1 MSEHELAEIIEKM
14 SNALIVDATLVERFA
29 RDAHRVRARRAVK
42 VGRLE
47 KHIESPSLQAQALC
61 TRVWTSSCPAS
72 NLDLAVCASG
82 EYAGG

>member
-47 KHIESPSLQAQALC
+47 
-61 TRVWTSSCPAS
+61 
-72 NLDLAVCASG
+72 
-82 EYAGG
+82 